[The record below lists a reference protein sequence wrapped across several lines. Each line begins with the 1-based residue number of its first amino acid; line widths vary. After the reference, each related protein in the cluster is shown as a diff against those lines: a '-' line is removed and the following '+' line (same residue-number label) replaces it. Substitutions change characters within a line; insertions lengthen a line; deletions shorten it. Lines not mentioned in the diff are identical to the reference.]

1 MSACAHQPRT
11 LVAYFSIT
19 GPTYTPDGIV
29 SLEKGNTQTFA
40 ETICEFTGAD
50 LFRIE
55 RENPY
60 PDDYEAI
67 CSISRQE
74 TESGARPALK
84 ADIETDSYDVIYI
97 GWPCWGGTMPM
108 CVRTFLESHDLSGK
122 KIIPFS
128 THEGSGFGHGLE
140 DLKASC
146 PGATIIEGL
155 ALAGHEV
162 KDAQDQIRAFCRN
175 EKYRQVL

>member
-1 MSACAHQPRT
+1 MSICAAAVLMSACAHQPRT

-84 ADIETDSYDVIYI
+84 A
-97 GWPCWGGTMPM
+97 
-108 CVRTFLESHDLSGK
+108 
-122 KIIPFS
+122 
-128 THEGSGFGHGLE
+128 
-140 DLKASC
+140 SC

-175 EKYRQVL
+175 GKYRQVL